1 MKIDFKIDTEAFES
15 ALVRYKVACGKAW
28 SSVLR
33 QQTRLVAEKLM
44 KFTPPKNFGTGK
56 KHVAADIGKV
66 FADLGNAK
74 WNDKSLDKMW
84 KAGNFEGVKTA
95 LSNHPDRAAFPIFL
109 SLIHISEPTR
119 P

>member
-28 SSVLR
+28 ERVLR

-44 KFTPPKNFGTGK
+44 KFTPPKNLGTGK

-74 WNDKSLDKMW
+74 WNDGALDKMW
-84 KAGNFEGVKTA
+84 
-95 LSNHPDRAAFPIFL
+95 HY
-109 SLIHISEPTR
+109 
-119 P
+119 

>member
-44 KFTPPKNFGTGK
+44 KFTPPKNLGTGK
-56 KHVAADIGKV
+56 KHVAVDIGKV
-66 FADLGNAK
+66 FADLGNAR
-74 WNDKSLDKMW
+74 WHDKSLDKMC
-84 KAGNFEGVKTA
+84 T
-95 LSNHPDRAAFPIFL
+95 L
-109 SLIHISEPTR
+109 
-119 P
+119 